1 MAAPALAGRRVLVTG
16 GSMGIGRAVCQALAE
31 ADASVIVAARGADE
45 VEATVASLPGR
56 PHRGL
61 RLDVA
66 SDSAWKEA
74 MPEIN
79 TEPRLD
85 GLVTAAGIL
94 GPIGRL
100 DEIDPDAFRATIE
113 VNLIGTMLALR
124 YCIPALAAAGG
135 AAVTFSGG
143 GSTSPLPRYDAYAA
157 SKAAVVRLTENVAR
171 TAEEQGVRINCVAP
185 GFVATRM
192 HAATLAAGAERVGDD
207 YYEKTRRQ
215 LDEGG
220 VPARVAAEL
229 TCFLLGPEAAG
240 ITGKLISAPWDPW
253 RESEFRQRLRTDRD
267 LATLRRIDDQ
277 FFGRTPGS

>member
-1 MAAPALAGRRVLVTG
+1 MAAHGLAGRRVLVTG
-16 GSMGIGRAVCQALAE
+16 GSKGIGRAVCEALAE
-31 ADASVIVAARGADE
+31 AEASVIVAARGAEEIDDTL
-45 VEATVASLPGR
+45 AALPGG

-66 SDSAWKEA
+66 AQDAWSEA
-74 MPEIN
+74 LPEIAGD
-79 TEPRLD
+79 RLD

-94 GPIGRL
+94 GPIGTL
-100 DEIDPDAFRATIE
+100 QEIDPEQFRTTIE
-113 VNLIGTMLALR
+113 INLVGTMLALHHCLR
-124 YCIPALAAAGG
+124 ALVATGG

-171 TAEEQGVRINCVAP
+171 TVEGQGVRVNCVAP

-192 HAATLAAGAERVGDD
+192 HEGTLAAGAERVGDD

-220 VPARVAAEL
+220 VPASVAAEL
-229 TCFLLGPEAAG
+229 TCFLLGPEASG

-253 RESEFRQRLRTDRD
+253 RESDFRERLRTDRD
-267 LATLRRIDDQ
+267 LAALRRIDDQ
-277 FFGRTPGS
+277 FFGRLAQ

>member
-1 MAAPALAGRRVLVTG
+1 MAARGLGGRHVLVTG
-16 GSMGIGRAVCQALAE
+16 GSRGIGRAICEVLAE
-31 ADASVIVAARGADE
+31 AQASVIVAARGADE
-45 VEATVASLPGR
+45 IEATVASLPGG

-66 SDSAWKEA
+66 SPSAWHEA
-74 MPEIN
+74 LGQIGGDG
-79 TEPRLD
+79 LD
-85 GLVTAAGIL
+85 GLVAAAGIL
-94 GPIGRL
+94 GPIGTL
-100 DEIDPDAFRATIE
+100 DEIDPQAFRATIE
-113 VNLIGTMLALR
+113 INLLGTMLALHH
-124 YCIPALAAAGG
+124 CLGPLAATGG

-171 TAEEQGVRINCVAP
+171 TAQEGGVRVNCIAP
-185 GFVATRM
+185 GFVATQM
-192 HAATLAAGAERVGDD
+192 HEGTLAAGAERVGDD

-229 TCFLLGPEAAG
+229 ACFLLGPEAAG

-253 RESEFRQRLRTDRD
+253 REPEFQERLRTDPD
-267 LATLRRIDDQ
+267 LAALRRIDDQ
-277 FFGRTPGS
+277 FFGRIER

>member
-1 MAAPALAGRRVLVTG
+1 MAAPGLAGRRVLVTG
-16 GSMGIGRAVCQALAE
+16 GSMGIGRAICQALAE
-31 ADASVIVAARGADE
+31 ADASVIVAARGTE
-45 VEATVASLPGR
+45 EIEATVAALPGGS
-56 PHRGL
+56 HRGL
-61 RLDVA
+61 QIDVA
-66 SDSAWKEA
+66 SASAWEQA

-79 TEPRLD
+79 TEPGID

-100 DEIDPDAFRATIE
+100 DEIDPAEFRATIE
-113 VNLIGTMLALR
+113 INLIGTMLALR
-124 YCIPALAAAGG
+124 ACIPALAAAGG

-143 GSTSPLPRYDAYAA
+143 GSTSPLARYDAYAA
-157 SKAAVVRLTENVAR
+157 SKAAVVRLTENVAG

-192 HAATLAAGAERVGDD
+192 HEGTLAAGAERVGDD

-229 TCFLLGPEAAG
+229 TCFLLSAEAAG

-253 RESEFRQRLRTDRD
+253 REPEFRERLRTDRD

-277 FFGRTPGS
+277 FFARTTA